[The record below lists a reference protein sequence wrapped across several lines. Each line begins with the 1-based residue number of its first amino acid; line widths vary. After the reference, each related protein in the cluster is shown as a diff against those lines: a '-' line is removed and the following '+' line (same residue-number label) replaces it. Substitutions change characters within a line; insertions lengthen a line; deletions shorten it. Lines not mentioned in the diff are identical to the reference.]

1 MTDQE
6 KQEKADRIAKMLK
19 EGESTYKIR
28 EKTKYKD
35 DEINEV
41 YEYLKYMGEI

>member
-1 MTDQE
+1 MTDKE
-6 KQEKADRIAKMLK
+6 KQDKADRIAKMIK
-19 EGESTYKIR
+19 DGDSTYIIHK
-28 EKTKYKD
+28 KTGYHK